1 MTDTEMAKGEVE
13 VLRARG
19 GTVISFASCSSV
31 DALERESNANTA
43 ELGRPVPT
51 SFCFFAGRGCA
62 SSWSGGINTAEDV
75 YVSGLIMVTNNGRGF
90 SKKRRGENYDLVLLL
105 SCF

>member
-19 GTVISFASCSSV
+19 RTVVSFASCSSV
-31 DALERESNANTA
+31 DALESESNANTA

-51 SFCFFAGRGCA
+51 SFCFFAGRA